1 MSRIAAVG
9 TGATAYIAGQA
20 ATGGLG
26 MGQLETWQRLGIAG
40 ISAGVTAALIER
52 AAVRPRFLWGAAGL
66 TFGASVIGHFAT
78 QGEDP
83 NLPALAASGVAGAA
97 ALALLMESF
106 RRTVDCTQFTDTEAF
121 GVPIRISYTGDAAPG
136 DDVPTIISFHSMG
149 ATEAGAANFS
159 GLGVPARI
167 IRPRGGEKL
176 GFGSYG
182 WTRLASRTADQAT
195 WESQMRA
202 AVERVLPLVRGVRE
216 CLPGKRKPIVTGSS
230 QGGHM
235 AYALA
240 THPSDVAGAVA
251 LLGYL
256 PRGMWSCR
264 SAPVVGL
271 HTTGD
276 SVVPFERT
284 KDLWNFL
291 EDCGELEKSEAFSG
305 GHTVTSSMSTAW
317 RKALRGML

>member
-1 MSRIAAVG
+1 VTRVAALA
-9 TGATAYIAGQA
+9 TGATAYLAGQA

-26 MGQLETWQRLGIAG
+26 TSELETWQRLAIAG
-40 ISAGVTAALIER
+40 TSAGVTAALIER

-66 TFGASVIGHFAT
+66 TFAASVVGHFAT
-78 QGEDP
+78 QGDDLNVP
-83 NLPALAASGVAGAA
+83 LLAGTGVAGAA
-97 ALALLMESF
+97 AVALLMESF
-106 RRTVDCTQFTDTEAF
+106 RRTVDCDQFTDTEAF
-121 GVPIRISYTGDAAPG
+121 GVPIRISYTAGAAPG
-136 DDVPTIISFHSMG
+136 DDVPTILSFHSMG
-149 ATEAGAANFS
+149 ATEAGAASFS
-159 GLGVPARI
+159 GLDVPARV

-182 WTRLASRTADQAT
+182 WTRLASRTSDQAK
-195 WESQMRA
+195 WEAQMRK
-202 AVERVLPLVRGVRE
+202 AVDRVLPLVRGVRE

-240 THPSDVAGAVA
+240 GYPEDVAGAVA

-284 KDLWNFL
+284 KDLWEFL
-291 EDCGELEKSEAFSG
+291 DDCGELEKSEAFSG
-305 GHTVTSSMSTAW
+305 GHTVTSSMSSAW
-317 RKALRGML
+317 REALRGML